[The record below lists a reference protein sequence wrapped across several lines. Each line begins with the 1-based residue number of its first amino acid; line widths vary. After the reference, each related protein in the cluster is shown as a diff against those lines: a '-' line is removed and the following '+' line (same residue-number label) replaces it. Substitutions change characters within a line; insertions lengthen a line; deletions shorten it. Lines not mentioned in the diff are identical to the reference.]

1 MFGQNRNISLC
12 QYGRS
17 FVRSLYLFDIEVVI
31 PTTFHTTPPP
41 PFPPIPVP
49 FLPVV
54 YLLLT
59 PAVADK

>member
-31 PTTFHTTPPP
+31 HHSTTPP
-41 PFPPIPVP
+41 IA
-49 FLPVV
+49 
-54 YLLLT
+54 T
-59 PAVADK
+59 HSGSISAH